1 MGNMIDY
8 VIETKDM
15 TFEDKGFNTI
25 DALIFSQFVNL
36 PLKDIVSDDLI
47 EYPFYEVIENLLKK
61 DRPSE
66 AYFIVN
72 ISNIRMMK
80 ELLKSIRYKD
90 VLVSSYRE
98 RKDSDLVCQFG
109 GMAFHYGDE
118 ETFIAF
124 RGTDSTY
131 LGWKESLEL
140 SFKDRIPSQV
150 EGVKYINEYAPSFRK
165 NIKIGGHSKGGNIA
179 IYAGV
184 LSDAIFKD
192 RINFIYSFDGP
203 GFREETG
210 ISGKVLDEKDKIMTY
225 IPQSSIVGILLEH
238 AEPETVIKSS
248 ALAMLQHD
256 PYSWVVKDD
265 DFEVLKELSYAGKA
279 FAGMS
284 EELLLKLDKESL
296 KVFLTLAYEIIE
308 SPSKA
313 KEDNLIAKVI
323 AFTDSVNGIND
334 DEKNVISNVINGLKD
349 AVFSQFK

>member
-8 VIETKDM
+8 IIDNKEI
-15 TFEDKGFNTI
+15 TFVDKRFNTI

-36 PLKDIVSDDLI
+36 PLKDIVSDDLT
-47 EYPFYEVIENLLKK
+47 EHPFYDVIESLLKK
-61 DRPSE
+61 EKPSE

-72 ISNIRMMK
+72 IFNIRMMK
-80 ELLKSIRYKD
+80 ELLKSARYKN
-90 VLVSSYRE
+90 VTVSSYRE
-98 RKDSDLVCQFG
+98 KRDSDLVCQFG
-109 GMAFHYGDE
+109 GMAFHYGE
-118 ETFIAF
+118 NETFIAF

-140 SFKDRIPSQV
+140 SFKDRIPSQI
-150 EGVKYINEYAPSFRK
+150 EGVKYINEYGPSFRK
-165 NIKIGGHSKGGNIA
+165 NLKIGGHSKGGNIA

-184 LSDAIFKD
+184 LSENDIKN
-192 RINFIYSFDGP
+192 RIKFIYSFDGP

-210 ISGKVLDEKDKIMTY
+210 ISEKVSDFKEKIMTY

-238 AEPETVIKSS
+238 AEPETVIRSK

-265 DFEVLKELSYAGKA
+265 DFETLNELSYAGKA

-284 EELLLKLDKESL
+284 DELLLKLDRENL
-296 KVFLTLAYEIIE
+296 KVFLNLAYEIIE

-313 KEDNLIAKVI
+313 KEDNLIGKVV
-323 AFTDSVNGIND
+323 AFTESVSGIND
-334 DEKNVISNVINGLKD
+334 DEKKVISKVINGLKD